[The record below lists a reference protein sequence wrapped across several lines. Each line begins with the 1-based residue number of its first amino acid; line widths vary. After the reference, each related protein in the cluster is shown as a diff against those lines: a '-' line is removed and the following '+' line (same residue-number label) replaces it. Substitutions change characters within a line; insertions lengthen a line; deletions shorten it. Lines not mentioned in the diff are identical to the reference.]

1 MKNFRTLLKV
11 MLIDAKLLRWPRP
24 HCGCLKLVLHT
35 AVYMNVFSQST
46 PRKYYAAHATI
57 SYVAIVA
64 TSLRTLRE
72 IIFEDIIDKTS

>member
-11 MLIDAKLLRWPRP
+11 MLIDAEQVRWPRR
-24 HCGCLKLVLHT
+24 HCGCPKLALHT

-57 SYVAIVA
+57 YYVAIVA
-64 TSLRTLRE
+64 PSLRTLRE
-72 IIFEDIIDKTS
+72 IIFKDVSEV